1 MELIFGTQNKGKLA
15 EARMICSRLGKKYG
29 IDVTVLPMPEK
40 ADIPEDG
47 NSYLENSAQKAEW
60 IWRRYGK
67 SCFADD
73 SGMEVAALDGA
84 PGIHTARYCDRNF
97 TSGMDKLLHE
107 LDKAGAVTAEQRKAA
122 FKCCITLILSQE
134 DAPQGVPYGEVL
146 AFEGG
151 CDGRISDRKCGNAGF
166 GFDPVFIADA
176 APGLCMAELDDEQK
190 NSISHR
196 ALALEEMFRY
206 LADHKQ

>member
-1 MELIFGTQNKGKLA
+1 
-15 EARMICSRLGKKYG
+15 MICDRLGRKYG
-29 IDVTVLPMPEK
+29 IGIKVLPMPEK

-47 NSYLENSAQKAEW
+47 NSYLENSSQKALW

-73 SGMEVAALDGA
+73 SGMEVAALGGA

-97 TSGMDKLLHE
+97 ANGMDKLLHE
-107 LDKAGAVTAEQRKAA
+107 LDMAGAVTPEQRKAA
-122 FKCCITLILSQE
+122 FKCCITLILSPE
-134 DAPQGVPYGEVL
+134 DAPQGVQAGEVL
-146 AFEGG
+146 AFEG
-151 CDGRISDRKCGNAGF
+151 CCSGRISDRRCGSAGF

-176 APGLCMAELDDEQK
+176 APGLCMAELDDEKK

-206 LADHKQ
+206 LADHK